1 MLPLTNHTVTYT
13 VSNGDGNIV
22 MFKKQQPLNNGVVS
36 DEIEIHPDS
45 KDGIWTITVVDD
57 VTVSFIIK

>member
-13 VSNGDGNIV
+13 VSNGDRNIV
-22 MFKKQQPLNNGVVS
+22 MLKKQQPLNNGVVS
-36 DEIEIHPDS
+36 DKIEIHPDS